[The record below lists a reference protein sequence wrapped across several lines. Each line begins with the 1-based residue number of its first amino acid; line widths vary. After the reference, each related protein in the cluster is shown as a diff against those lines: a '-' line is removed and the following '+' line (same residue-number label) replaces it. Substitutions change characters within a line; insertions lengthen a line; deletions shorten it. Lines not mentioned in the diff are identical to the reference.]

1 MADAARTSLMNA
13 EEFAV
18 WEQFQTERHELVD
31 GQPRLKFVE
40 WDGAKMM
47 TGATNRHN
55 RIVARLTSLLLT
67 QLSGKKCQPY
77 AADGKVRIP
86 AGNIRYPDVA
96 IDCGPYDPE
105 ASVLAQPVVVIEVI
119 SKSTRW
125 IDQSLKLQEYQ
136 TVPSMLGILLL
147 MQDDMRGQFWTR
159 GTASWGMQEVL
170 GADAIVSLPEVGAQ
184 FTLGQA
190 YEGAL

>member
-1 MADAARTSLMNA
+1 MTEAARTSLMNA
-13 EEFAV
+13 EQFAV
-18 WEQFQTERHELVD
+18 WEQSQTERHELVD

-40 WDGAKMM
+40 WDGPKMM
-47 TGATNRHN
+47 TGATNRQN
-55 RIVARLTSLLLT
+55 SIVAQLTYLLKS
-67 QLSGKKCQPY
+67 QLAGKKCKPY

-86 AGNIRYPDVA
+86 TGNIRYPDIS

-105 ASVLAQPVVVIEVI
+105 ASVLAQPVAVIEVI

-136 TVPSMLGILLL
+136 TVPSMLYILLL
-147 MQDDMRGQFWTR
+147 MQDDMRGQFFTR
-159 GTASWGMQEVL
+159 GTAKWGMQEVS
-170 GADAIVSLPEVGAQ
+170 GSDSVVSLPEVGAQ
-184 FTLGQA
+184 FTLGEA